1 MTSRI
6 FNPLCKQ
13 LDAAQR
19 IEQARKLVR
28 EIVDQLP
35 ALKLWSDTAGQFVE
49 DMAAKLA
56 VERNP
61 VVTEKQLNWLVR
73 LGEKFGS
80 DACQQARR
88 R

>member
-1 MTSRI
+1 M

-13 LDAAQR
+13 LDAVQR
-19 IEQARKLVR
+19 IQEARKLVR

-35 ALKLWSDTAGQFVE
+35 ALKLWSDSAGKFVE

-56 VERNP
+56 VERDP

-80 DACQQARR
+80 DTCQQARR